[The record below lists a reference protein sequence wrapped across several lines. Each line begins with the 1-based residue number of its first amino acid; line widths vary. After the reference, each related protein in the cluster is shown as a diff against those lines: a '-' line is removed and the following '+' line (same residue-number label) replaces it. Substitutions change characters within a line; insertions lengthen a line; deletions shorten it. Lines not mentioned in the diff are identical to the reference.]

1 MITIRSIQMDSVQ
14 ATHIHSGGWGW
25 GGEEDAEDNDMT

>member
-1 MITIRSIQMDSVQ
+1 MDSVQ